1 MSLIYCNI
9 NLFDYN
15 QDIYMMT
22 DEGKKELICQVTTN
36 EVSSAIAA
44 ASANHNIYNIK
55 LYGAEEEYV
64 KNIAENIIITSSLD
78 YSEDQNPLR
87 IEVNDNEIFN

>member
-36 EVSSAIAA
+36 EVSDAIAA

-55 LYGAEEEYV
+55 LYGEQK
-64 KNIAENIIITSSLD
+64 KNMLKILQKIL
-78 YSEDQNPLR
+78 L
-87 IEVNDNEIFN
+87 

>member
-36 EVSSAIAA
+36 EVSDAIAA

-78 YSEDQNPLR
+78 YNEDQNPLR